1 MNHNITPAPVALVV
15 DGYSTGQFY
24 PKAIR
29 EKGLRPVH
37 VSSGTE
43 KNSPG
48 LESYVTEA
56 LDHMRHD
63 YEQLFHGWNDID
75 DLVASLAAMAPCCVM
90 PGCEMGVEMADLLAL
105 RLGLPGNDAATSH
118 IRRDKLAMHDTL
130 AKAGLPSLASLATD
144 SFAEALAFAA
154 ALNSWPV
161 VVKPLR
167 SAATEGVR
175 FCYTTD
181 ELRDA
186 FAALLGTF
194 TQFGERNAL
203 VLVQQCAQGR
213 EYAVN
218 TVSRDGR
225 HILSD
230 LWVYEKIPAPGGAP
244 LYDRTQLVLT
254 QDQDQRAIIDYAFQV
269 LDALGVRIGPAHTEI
284 MLTEQGP
291 VLIESGAR
299 PMGGAFPQD
308 LIRESLGYTQI
319 QWAVDS
325 YVDAEAFAANAGKAY
340 SPTHAMCVKSLISTR
355 EGAIRSI
362 PAITLAMRLP
372 SVRYGNFIGVLSKGH
387 VARTVDLL
395 TSPAHLFL
403 YHQDQAVV
411 DADWSTLRELEIEAQ
426 NELFEMSPADASL
439 ESHGDWF
446 AHVPDEC
453 WLKPETESQR
463 EADIIWRALGLSS
476 GEHVLDSPCG
486 DSRIGVCLAG
496 QGAIVTGVDLNPRF
510 IARAGERFA
519 EAGISAELRVA
530 DMRELDEK
538 NSFDAIVNWFN
549 SFGYFGIEDDFR
561 VLLNFA
567 DALRPGGRLL
577 IEAPNRE
584 GIMGN
589 LVRRQ
594 EVETGKQSSVL
605 WDEVTERL
613 ITRLTV
619 TGPDGE
625 REVKSGV
632 RMYSLAQYRLLMQ
645 LAGLRLEQLYG
656 DGLTPF
662 EETSRRMIMV
672 AVKPKS

>member
-1 MNHNITPAPVALVV
+1 MDQNIVPFSVALVV

-48 LESYVTEA
+48 LEAYVTGA

-63 YEQLFHGWNDID
+63 YDAMFNGWNDID
-75 DLVASLAAMAPCCVM
+75 ELIASLAAMAPCCVM

-105 RLGLPGNDAATSH
+105 HLGLPGNDAGTSH

-130 AKAGLPSLASLATD
+130 AKAGLPFLASLATANID
-144 SFAEALAFAA
+144 EALAFAVG
-154 ALNSWPV
+154 LDTWPV

-175 FCYTTD
+175 FCRSAE
-181 ELRDA
+181 ELGEA
-186 FAALLGTF
+186 FTALLGTF
-194 TQFGERNAL
+194 TQFGDHNAL
-203 VLVQQCAQGR
+203 VLVQQCAKGR
-213 EYAVN
+213 EFAVN

-230 LWVYEKIPAPGGAP
+230 LWAYEKIPTPGGAP
-244 LYDRTQLVLT
+244 LYDRTRLVRAL
-254 QDQDQRAIIDYAFQV
+254 DQESRAIIGYTFQV
-269 LDALGVRIGPAHTEI
+269 LDALGIRIGPAHTEI
-284 MLTEQGP
+284 MLTDQGP

-308 LIRESLGYTQI
+308 LIRESVGHTQV

-325 YVDAEAFAANAGKAY
+325 YVDVEAFAANAGKEY
-340 SPTHAMCVKSLISTR
+340 RPTHAMCMKTLISTQ
-355 EGAIRSI
+355 EGAIQAI
-362 PAITLAMRLP
+362 PAIALAARLP
-372 SVRYGNFIGVLSKGH
+372 SARYGNFIGAFSKGY
-387 VARTVDLL
+387 VPRTVDLL
-395 TSPAHLFL
+395 TSPAYVFL
-403 YHQDQAVV
+403 YHQEQAVV
-411 DADWSTLRELEIEAQ
+411 DADWAILRELEIEAQ
-426 NELFEMSPADASL
+426 NELFEMSPVDASL
-439 ESHGDWF
+439 ESQDDWF
-446 AHVPDEC
+446 AHVPDEY

-463 EADIIWRALGLSS
+463 DADVIWRALGLSA
-476 GEHVLDSPCG
+476 GERVLDCPCG
-486 DSRIGVCLAG
+486 DSRIGLHLAK

-519 EAGISAELRVA
+519 EAEISAELRVG
-530 DMRELDEK
+530 DMRELDDK
-538 NSFDAIVNWFN
+538 NTFDAIVNWFN
-549 SFGYFGIEDDFR
+549 SFGYFGIEDDFQ
-561 VLLNFA
+561 VLLRFA

-577 IEAPNRE
+577 IEAPNRK
-584 GIMGN
+584 GILGN

-594 EVETGKQSSVL
+594 EAETGKQSSVL

-613 ITRLTV
+613 ITHLTV
-619 TGPDGE
+619 TSPDGE

-632 RMYSLAQYRLLMQ
+632 RMYSITQYRLLMQ
-645 LAGLRLEQLYG
+645 LAGLRLEQVYG
-656 DGLTPF
+656 EELTSF
-662 EETSRRMIMV
+662 EEISRRMIMV

>member
-15 DGYSTGQFY
+15 DGYSTGHFY

-63 YEQLFHGWNDID
+63 YEELFHGWNDID

-118 IRRDKLAMHDTL
+118 IRRDKLAMHETL

-144 SFAEALAFAA
+144 NFAEALAFAA
-154 ALNSWPV
+154 DLDSWPV

-175 FCYTTD
+175 FCHSAD

-186 FAALLGTF
+186 FSALLGTF

-218 TVSRDGR
+218 TVSREGR

-230 LWVYEKIPAPGGAP
+230 MWVYEKIPAPGGAP

-254 QDQDQRAIIDYAFQV
+254 LGQDQRAIIDYTFKV
-269 LDALGVRIGPAHTEI
+269 LDALGIRMGPAHTEI

-291 VLIESGAR
+291 MLIESGAR

-308 LIRESLGYTQI
+308 LIQGTLGHTQI
-319 QWAVDS
+319 QWALDS
-325 YVDAEAFAANAGKAY
+325 YVDAEAFVVNAGKDY
-340 SPTHAMCVKSLISTR
+340 RPTHAMCVKSLISTQ

-362 PAITLAMRLP
+362 PAIALAMRLP
-372 SVRYGNFIGVLSKGH
+372 SVRYGNFISLLSKGH
-387 VARTVDLL
+387 VTRTVDLL
-395 TSPAHLFL
+395 TSPAHIFL
-403 YHQDQAVV
+403 YHQDQTVV

-426 NELFEMSPADASL
+426 NELFDMSPVDASL
-439 ESHGDWF
+439 ESQDDWF

-463 EADIIWRALGLSS
+463 DADIIRRALKLSP
-476 GEHVLDSPCG
+476 GDRVLDCPCG
-486 DSRIGVCLAG
+486 DSRIGVHLAM
-496 QGAIVTGVDLNPRF
+496 QGAILTGVDLNPRF

-519 EAGISAELRVA
+519 EAGISAELRVG

-549 SFGYFGIEDDFR
+549 SFGYFGIEDDFQ
-561 VLLNFA
+561 VLLHFA
-567 DALRPGGRLL
+567 NALRPGGRLL

-584 GIMGN
+584 GILGN

-594 EVETGKQSSVL
+594 EAETGKQSSVL

-613 ITRLTV
+613 ITHLTV

-632 RMYSLAQYRLLMQ
+632 RMYSQAQYRLLMQ
-645 LAGLRLEQLYG
+645 LAGLRLEQVYG

>member
-1 MNHNITPAPVALVV
+1 MNQNIAPTSIALVV

-43 KNSPG
+43 KNSTG

-63 YEQLFHGWNDID
+63 YEELFHGWSDID
-75 DLVASLAAMAPCCVM
+75 DLIARLAAMAPCCVM

-105 RLGLPGNDAATSH
+105 RLRLPGNDVATSH
-118 IRRDKLAMHDTL
+118 IRRDKLAMHDAL

-144 SFAEALAFAA
+144 NLDEALAFAA
-154 ALNSWPV
+154 NLDSWPV

-175 FCYTTD
+175 FCHSAN

-186 FAALLGTF
+186 FASLLGTF

-203 VLVQQCAQGR
+203 VLVQQCAMGR

-218 TVSRDGR
+218 TVSRGGR

-230 LWVYEKIPAPGGAP
+230 MWVYDKIPTPGGAP
-244 LYDRTQLVLT
+244 LYDRTQLVRTL
-254 QDQDQRAIIDYAFQV
+254 DKDHCAIIDYAFQV
-269 LDALGVRIGPAHTEI
+269 LDAIDIRIGPAHTEI

-308 LIRESLGYTQI
+308 LIQETLGHTQI

-325 YVDAEAFAANAGKAY
+325 YVDAEAFAANAGKVY
-340 SPTHAMCVKSLISTR
+340 RPTHAMCVKSLISTR

-362 PAITLAMRLP
+362 PAIALAMRLP
-372 SVRYGNFIGVLSKGH
+372 SVRYGNFLSVLSKGH
-387 VARTVDLL
+387 VSRTVDLL
-395 TSPAHLFL
+395 TSPALLFL
-403 YHQDQAVV
+403 YHRDQAVV

-426 NELFEMSPADASL
+426 NELFEMSPTDASL
-439 ESHGDWF
+439 ESQDDWF

-463 EADIIWRALGLSS
+463 DADIIWRALGLSA
-476 GEHVLDSPCG
+476 GERVLDCPCG
-486 DSRIGVCLAG
+486 DSRIGVHLAK
-496 QGAIVTGVDLNPRF
+496 QGAIITGMDLNPRF
-510 IARAGERFA
+510 IASAGERFD
-519 EAGISAELRVA
+519 EAGISAELRIG

-549 SFGYFGIEDDFR
+549 SFGYFGIEDDFQ
-561 VLLNFA
+561 VLLHFA

-577 IEAPNRE
+577 IEAPNRK
-584 GIMGN
+584 GIMAN

-594 EVETGKQSSVL
+594 EAESGKQSSVL

-613 ITRLTV
+613 ITHLTV

-632 RMYSLAQYRLLMQ
+632 RMYSLTQYRLLMQ
-645 LAGLRLEQLYG
+645 LVGLRLEQVYG

-662 EETSRRMIMV
+662 EEISRRMIMV
-672 AVKPKS
+672 AVKHQS

>member
-1 MNHNITPAPVALVV
+1 MNQNIAPSGVALVV

-56 LDHMRHD
+56 LEHMRHD
-63 YEQLFHGWNDID
+63 YDAMFHGWDNMDE
-75 DLVASLAAMAPCCVM
+75 LVAGLAAMSPCCVM
-90 PGCEMGVEMADLLAL
+90 PGCEMGVEMADMLAQ

-118 IRRDKLAMHDTL
+118 IRRDKLSMHETL
-130 AKAGLPSLASLATD
+130 AKAGLPALASLATD
-144 SFAEALAFAA
+144 NIDEALVFASN
-154 ALNSWPV
+154 LDSWPV

-175 FCYTTD
+175 FCRSFE
-181 ELRDA
+181 ELREA

-194 TQFGERNAL
+194 TQFGDRNAL
-203 VLVQQCAQGR
+203 VLVQQCAEGK

-230 LWVYEKIPAPGGAP
+230 LWVYEKVPTPGGAP
-244 LYDRTQLVLT
+244 LYDRTLLVRTL
-254 QDQDQRAIIDYAFQV
+254 DQDHRAIVEYAFQV
-269 LDALGVRIGPAHTEI
+269 LDALGIRIGPAHTEI
-284 MLTEQGP
+284 MLTDKGP

-308 LIRESLGYTQI
+308 LIRESLGHTQI

-325 YVDAEAFAANAGKAY
+325 YVDAAAFAVNADREY
-340 SPTHAMCVKSLISTR
+340 RPTHAMCMKTLISTQ
-355 EGAIRSI
+355 EGAIQAI
-362 PAITLAMRLP
+362 PAIALAARLP
-372 SVRYGNFIGVLSKGH
+372 SARYGNFIGALSKGH
-387 VARTVDLL
+387 VPRTVDLL
-395 TSPAHLFL
+395 TNPAYVFL
-403 YHQDQAVV
+403 YHQDQSVV
-411 DADWSTLRELEIEAQ
+411 DTDWAILRELEIEAQ
-426 NELFEMSPADASL
+426 NELFEMSPTDPSL
-439 ESHGDWF
+439 ESQDDWF

-453 WLKPETESQR
+453 WLKPETDSQR
-463 EADIIWRALGLSS
+463 DADIIWRALGLSA
-476 GEHVLDSPCG
+476 GEHLLDCPCG
-486 DSRIGVCLAG
+486 DSRIGVHLAR

-510 IARAGERFA
+510 IARADQRFA
-519 EAGISAELRVA
+519 EAGIIAELRVG
-530 DMRELDEK
+530 DMRELDDK
-538 NSFDAIVNWFN
+538 STFDAIVNWFN
-549 SFGYFGIEDDFR
+549 SFGYFGIEDDFQ
-561 VLLNFA
+561 VLLRFA
-567 DALRPGGRLL
+567 EALRPGGRLL
-577 IEAPNRE
+577 IEAPNRK
-584 GIMGN
+584 GILGN

-594 EVETGKQSSVL
+594 EAETGRQSSVL

-613 ITRLTV
+613 ITHLTV

-625 REVKSGV
+625 YKVKSGV
-632 RMYSLAQYRLLMQ
+632 RMYSLTQYRLLMQ
-645 LAGLRLEQLYG
+645 LAGLRLELVYG
-656 DGLTPF
+656 EELSLF

-672 AVKPKS
+672 AVKPED

>member
-1 MNHNITPAPVALVV
+1 VYSRNCRRVINKEYNMNQNSAPSNIALVV

-63 YEQLFHGWNDID
+63 YEELFHGWNDID

-90 PGCEMGVEMADLLAL
+90 PGCEMGVEMADLLAM

-144 SFAEALAFAA
+144 NLDEALAFASDQD
-154 ALNSWPV
+154 SWPV

-175 FCYTTD
+175 FCHSAD

-186 FAALLGTF
+186 FTALLGTF

-203 VLVQQCAQGR
+203 VLVQQCATGR

-218 TVSRDGR
+218 TVSREGR

-230 LWVYEKIPAPGGAP
+230 MWVYEKIPASGGAP

-254 QDQDQRAIIDYAFQV
+254 LDQDQRAIIDYTFQV
-269 LDALGVRIGPAHTEI
+269 LDALDIRIGPAHTEI
-284 MLTEQGP
+284 MLTGQGP

-308 LIRESLGYTQI
+308 LIRETLGHTQI

-325 YVDAEAFAANAGKAY
+325 YVDARAFAANAGSAY
-340 SPTHAMCVKSLISTR
+340 RPTHAMCVKSLISTQ

-362 PAITLAMRLP
+362 PAIALAMRLP

-387 VARTVDLL
+387 VTRTVDLL

-426 NELFEMSPADASL
+426 NELFEISPTDASL
-439 ESHGDWF
+439 ES
-446 AHVPDEC
+446 
-453 WLKPETESQR
+453 Q
-463 EADIIWRALGLSS
+463 
-476 GEHVLDSPCG
+476 
-486 DSRIGVCLAG
+486 
-496 QGAIVTGVDLNPRF
+496 
-510 IARAGERFA
+510 
-519 EAGISAELRVA
+519 
-530 DMRELDEK
+530 
-538 NSFDAIVNWFN
+538 
-549 SFGYFGIEDDFR
+549 DD
-561 VLLNFA
+561 
-567 DALRPGGRLL
+567 
-577 IEAPNRE
+577 
-584 GIMGN
+584 
-589 LVRRQ
+589 
-594 EVETGKQSSVL
+594 
-605 WDEVTERL
+605 
-613 ITRLTV
+613 
-619 TGPDGE
+619 
-625 REVKSGV
+625 
-632 RMYSLAQYRLLMQ
+632 
-645 LAGLRLEQLYG
+645 
-656 DGLTPF
+656 
-662 EETSRRMIMV
+662 
-672 AVKPKS
+672 